1 VGMSAVEIGVDAL
14 ERGDVPALSVK
25 TGRPCAN
32 PVGVRL
38 RVGLRRVYA
47 VLPVEAGRAQ
57 LRRAL
62 GWASYALL
70 FATIIS
76 VFVAWPLALVLGVLY
91 VADVAVGELLWI
103 GAREGADRDTIR
115 LVRVHPAFAAAV
127 SR

>member
-1 VGMSAVEIGVDAL
+1 VTAVEIAVDAL

-47 VLPVEAGRAQ
+47 VLPVEPGRAR
-57 LRRAL
+57 LRRVL
-62 GWASYALL
+62 GFASYGLL
-70 FATIIS
+70 AAAI
-76 VFVAWPLALVLGVLY
+76 VCAFVAWPLAVALVIVYGVD
-91 VADVAVGELLWI
+91 AAAGELIWI
-103 GAREGADRDTIR
+103 GARDGASRDSIR
-115 LVRVHPAFAAAV
+115 LTRVHRDFAAAV

>member
-1 VGMSAVEIGVDAL
+1 MSTVEIAVDAL

-47 VLPVEAGRAQ
+47 VLPVEAGRAR
-57 LRRAL
+57 LRRVL
-62 GWASYALL
+62 GWTAYALL
-70 FATIIS
+70 VAAI
-76 VFVAWPLALVLGVLY
+76 VFLFFAWPVSVVLAALYLV
-91 VADVAVGELLWI
+91 DVAIGDLLWI
-103 GAREGADRDTIR
+103 GAREGPDTDTIR

>member
-1 VGMSAVEIGVDAL
+1 MSTVEIAVDAL

-47 VLPVEAGRAQ
+47 VLPVEAGRAR
-57 LRRAL
+57 LRRVL
-62 GWASYALL
+62 GWTAYVLL
-70 FATIIS
+70 VAAI
-76 VFVAWPLALVLGVLY
+76 VFLFFAWPVSVVLAALYLV
-91 VADVAVGELLWI
+91 DVAIGDLLWI
-103 GAREGADRDTIR
+103 GAREGPDTDTIR

>member
-1 VGMSAVEIGVDAL
+1 VTAVEIAVDAL

-47 VLPVEAGRAQ
+47 VLPVEPARARV
-57 LRRAL
+57 RRVL
-62 GWASYALL
+62 GFASYALL
-70 FATIIS
+70 AAAIVCAFVVWPVAVALII
-76 VFVAWPLALVLGVLY
+76 VYGV
-91 VADVAVGELLWI
+91 DVAAGELIWI
-103 GAREGADRDTIR
+103 GARDGASRDSIR
-115 LVRVHPAFAAAV
+115 LTRVHPDFAAAV

>member
-1 VGMSAVEIGVDAL
+1 MSSVEISVDAL

-25 TGRPCAN
+25 TGLPCAN

-47 VLPVEAGRAQ
+47 VLPVEASRAR
-57 LRRAL
+57 LRRVL
-62 GWASYALL
+62 GWTAYALL
-70 FATIIS
+70 AAAILFL
-76 VFVAWPLALVLGVLY
+76 FVAWPVSVVLVVLY
-91 VADVAVGELLWI
+91 GVDVVAGEALWI
-103 GAREGADRDTIR
+103 GAREGPESDTIR

>member
-1 VGMSAVEIGVDAL
+1 VSTVEIAVDAL

-47 VLPVEAGRAQ
+47 VLPLEAGRAR
-57 LRRAL
+57 LRRVL
-62 GWASYALL
+62 GWTAYALL
-70 FATIIS
+70 VAAI
-76 VFVAWPLALVLGVLY
+76 VFLFFAWPVSVVLAALYLV
-91 VADVAVGELLWI
+91 DVAIGDLLWI
-103 GAREGADRDTIR
+103 GAREGTDSDTIR